1 MTKTWGTQSKHCD
14 QYPSNNR
21 ETNNKQYTLT
31 KQTKANFPT
40 KSLYKHSLVA
50 IYKQLGVVLFTKP
63 IFGAMYVCT
72 PLIMI
77 RDMEWGSIEF
87 YY

>member
-1 MTKTWGTQSKHCD
+1 MIQIVLLSKSILLCDKDLGTQSKHSD

-21 ETNNKQYTLT
+21 ETNNKQYPLT

-50 IYKQLGVVLFTKP
+50 I
-63 IFGAMYVCT
+63 
-72 PLIMI
+72 
-77 RDMEWGSIEF
+77 
-87 YY
+87 